1 MRKRQLL
8 WLIPATLLAAV
19 AALSW
24 QLTHPPGLTGI
35 QSLFWKQAA
44 PPGSPVKVSFL
55 GVATVLLDDGET
67 ALLTDG
73 FFSRPDKMTVFLRK
87 VAPDT
92 QAIGDGL
99 ERARITLAGAA
110 GSKLAAVIPLHS
122 HYDHAM
128 DAPEVAKRTGALLL
142 GSSSTLMVGKGW
154 GLENKQMLQV
164 EIRKPYRFGRFT
176 VTLYPA
182 LHTPTGFTGGVIDS
196 PLVPPVRATD
206 YKEGQSYA
214 MLVEHDG
221 RTLLIT
227 GTAGFVPDALK
238 GVKADVV
245 LLGIGA
251 MGPRSQEHKL
261 AYWNET
267 VSTVGAQRVIPIHWD
282 DFWIPSTLPMQPMP
296 KPLDDFEASM
306 AFLQSLAT
314 ADNVDIRMPAAWAP
328 MDVWD
333 GLKR

>member
-35 QSLFWKQAA
+35 QNLFWKQAA

-128 DAPEVAKRTGALLL
+128 DAPEVAKLTGAVLM
-142 GSSSTLMVGKGW
+142 GSSSTLMMGKGW
-154 GLENKQMLQV
+154 GLDDKQMQLA
-164 EIRKPYRFGRFT
+164 ELRKHR
-176 VTLYPA
+176 A
-182 LHTPTGFTGGVIDS
+182 GF
-196 PLVPPVRATD
+196 L
-206 YKEGQSYA
+206 
-214 MLVEHDG
+214 
-221 RTLLIT
+221 TLLFGNLLNSDGIKIKSLSDSAYPLRRCIRT
-227 GTAGFVPDALK
+227 NRVAL
-238 GVKADVV
+238 DNLHS
-245 LLGIGA
+245 LLFK
-251 MGPRSQEHKL
+251 Q
-261 AYWNET
+261 
-267 VSTVGAQRVIPIHWD
+267 
-282 DFWIPSTLPMQPMP
+282 
-296 KPLDDFEASM
+296 
-306 AFLQSLAT
+306 
-314 ADNVDIRMPAAWAP
+314 
-328 MDVWD
+328 
-333 GLKR
+333 

>member
-1 MRKRQLL
+1 MRKRRIL
-8 WLIPATLLAAV
+8 WLIPATLLAA
-19 AALSW
+19 AATLAW
-24 QLTHPPGLTGI
+24 QLHHPPGLSEV
-35 QSLFWKQAA
+35 QNLFWQRTA
-44 PPGSPVKVSFL
+44 PVSTPVKVSFL

-92 QAIGDGL
+92 LAIADGL
-99 ERARITLAGAA
+99 QRAHITLAGAA

-128 DAPEVAKRTGALLL
+128 DAPEVARRTGAVLL
-142 GSSSTLMVGKGW
+142 GSGSTLMVGKGW
-154 GLENKQMLQV
+154 GLTDTQMQLA
-164 EIRKPYRFGRFT
+164 ELHKPYRFGRFT

-214 MLVEHDG
+214 MVVEHGG

-227 GTAGFVPDALK
+227 GTAGFVPGALQ

-251 MGPRSQEHKL
+251 MGPRSTEHKQ

-267 VSTVGAQRVIPIHWD
+267 VATVGARRVIPIHWD
-282 DFWIPSTLPMQPMP
+282 DFWIPSTLPLQPMP

-306 AFLQSLAT
+306 AFLQRQGAEQG
-314 ADNVDIRMPAAWAP
+314 VDIRLPAAWTP
-328 MDVWD
+328 MDVWE
-333 GLKR
+333 GLTR